1 MRTVRRLFYRDI
13 VSSVAF
19 VALAFLSLF
28 FFIDFVDE
36 LAEVGTRGYT
46 TLHAA
51 LYSLLLLPGHL
62 YELSPIAVL
71 IGTIYALS
79 RLAQSSEYT
88 ILRTGGLGPG
98 RALSLLA
105 SLGLMFALFTW
116 VVGDYLAPL
125 AERQATQLQARFKGG
140 IRVGGSGAW
149 MKDRATTPDGVR
161 SYSVN
166 VGTARGGT
174 QLEDVRIFEFDAD
187 GRLLGRMSAARA
199 RGRHAAEQPA
209 VGVELE
215 DAHVLELRAAAR
227 GADVHRIAAHA
238 VRGGGAVLH
247 PGARAA
253 DTDAA
258 FESRLQLRGLALGQR
273 REVVA
278 DDPGEQREHQP
289 QARQQR
295 QRAARSEPAGAQDR
309 VLGRLRQPRQR
320 VDRADQHRDR
330 RQLVQ
335 VTRQQQ
341 QRVERRVQRGVAARA
356 DLGELVDEVDE
367 EEQRQEGQRHEGDG
381 RDDVTVEQAPHRPH
395 AAAPARRGR
404 CQRRLPCSRHHSIAT
419 ASTKV
424 PPWAPTRAAP
434 IVVLPDAT
442 QAWVRLMTL

>member
-1 MRTVRRLFYRDI
+1 VALAAARGSRRMRTVRRLFYRDI

-149 MKDRATTPDGVR
+149 MKDRAVTPEGVR

-187 GRLLGRMSAARA
+187 GRLLGRMSARRA
-199 RGRHAAEQPA
+199 R
-209 VGVELE
+209 VDD
-215 DAHVLELRAAAR
+215 DATWHLDEVDITRWDE
-227 GADVHRIAAHA
+227 AD
-238 VRGGGAVLH
+238 
-247 PGARAA
+247 
-253 DTDAA
+253 
-258 FESRLQLRGLALGQR
+258 ALG
-273 REVVA
+273 
-278 DDPGEQREHQP
+278 
-289 QARQQR
+289 
-295 QRAARSEPAGAQDR
+295 AA
-309 VLGRLRQPRQR
+309 
-320 VDRADQHRDR
+320 
-330 RQLVQ
+330 Q
-335 VTRQQQ
+335 VS
-341 QRVERRVQRGVAARA
+341 ERRVDTFDWKSTLSASVVAAAVLPVSNMSTIDLFRYIGHLA
-356 DLGELVDEVDE
+356 DN
-367 EEQRQEGQRHEGDG
+367 EQAAQRHEIQFWKRALYPFACLVMVALALPFAYLHARAGG
-381 RDDVTVEQAPHRPH
+381 VSLKVFGGIMLGISFVLLNNVSSHLGLLRDWTPWMV
-395 AAAPARRGR
+395 AATPSA
-404 CQRRLPCSRHHSIAT
+404 LYLLLSL
-419 ASTKV
+419 
-424 PPWAPTRAAP
+424 AAFSW
-434 IVVLPDAT
+434 L
-442 QAWVRLMTL
+442 VRYR